1 MKDRTAFEI
10 VQADVFENMKCI
22 IVDDEPLAI
31 EILEN
36 YVGKIEGLKLEGTF
50 RNAVSAFTFLQQNKV
65 DLIFLDIQMP
75 KLSGIDFLRSL
86 KHPPKVIFTTAF
98 RDYAIEGFELEV
110 ADYLLKPIPFERFL
124 KAVAKVMHQPH
135 TEPFASAPVNSKTE
149 EDYVY
154 FKVDKKMVKT
164 KMSEILYIE
173 SIKDYVK
180 VRTIDKEI
188 ITQQKI
194 SYLEESLP
202 KQHFLRIHRSF
213 IVNCDRID
221 AYSATDIEIGKFHI
235 PIGRNY
241 KNDVIRLLSKNVF

>member
-1 MKDRTAFEI
+1 
-10 VQADVFENMKCI
+10 MKCI

-31 EILEN
+31 EILES
-36 YVGKIEGLKLEGTF
+36 YIDKIEQLKLEATF
-50 RNAVSAFTFLQQNKV
+50 RNAVSAFTFLQQNTV

-75 KLSGIDFLRSL
+75 KLSGIDFIKSL
-86 KHPPKVIFTTAF
+86 KNPPKVILTTAF
-98 RDYAIEGFELEV
+98 REYAIEGFELEV

-124 KAVAKVMHQPH
+124 KAVAKVLQQPV
-135 TEPFASAPVNSKTE
+135 SQSGPVPANGKTE
-149 EDYVY
+149 SSDDSVY

-164 KMSEILYIE
+164 KMNDILYIE

-180 VRTIDKEI
+180 VRTPDKEI

-202 KQHFLRIHRSF
+202 KEMFLRIHRSF
-213 IVNCDRID
+213 IVNCHHID

-241 KNDVIRLLSKNVF
+241 KNDVIRALSKNVF

>member
-1 MKDRTAFEI
+1 M
-10 VQADVFENMKCI
+10 NCI

-31 EILEN
+31 EIMES
-36 YVGKIEGLKLEGTF
+36 YVSKVEQLKLAGTF
-50 RNAVSAFTFLQQNKV
+50 RNAVSAFTFLQQNPV

-75 KLSGIDFLRSL
+75 RLSGIDFLKTL
-86 KHPPKVIFTTAF
+86 KNPPKVIFTTAF

-124 KAVAKVMHQPH
+124 KAVAKVLHQPVAGH
-135 TEPFASAPVNSKTE
+135 SATNGKSE
-149 EDYVY
+149 SSDNYVY
-154 FKVDKKMVKT
+154 FKVDKKMIKT
-164 KMSEILYIE
+164 RMEDILFIE

-180 VRTIDKEI
+180 VRTAEKEI

-202 KQHFLRIHRSF
+202 KEQFIRIHRSF
-213 IVNCDRID
+213 IVNRGKID
-221 AYSATDIEIGKFHI
+221 AYSATDIEIGKFHV

-241 KNDVIRLLSKNVF
+241 KNDVMKVLAKNAF

>member
-1 MKDRTAFEI
+1 MTQR
-10 VQADVFENMKCI
+10 CI

-31 EILEN
+31 EVLES
-36 YVGKIEGLKLEGTF
+36 YVTRVEGLELAHTF
-50 RNAVSAFTFLQQNKV
+50 RNAVAAFSYQQQHKI

-75 KLSGIDFLRSL
+75 KLSGIDFLKTL

-98 RDYAIEGFELEV
+98 RDYALQGYDLEIT
-110 ADYLLKPIPFERFL
+110 DYLLKPIPFDRFL
-124 KAVAKVMHQPH
+124 KAVAKVLHAKDSSDNGLSKGMQP
-135 TEPFASAPVNSKTE
+135 SATDD
-149 EDYVY
+149 DYVF

-164 KMSEILYIE
+164 RMKDIVYIE

-180 VRTIDKEI
+180 VRTAEKEI

-202 KQHFLRIHRSF
+202 GERFLRVHRSF
-213 IVNCDRID
+213 IVNKEKVD
-221 AYSATDIEIGKFHI
+221 AYSATEIEMGKASV

-241 KNDVIRLLSKNVF
+241 KNDVMKVLGKKVF